1 MSQLGIDTVDLVSA
15 SGREDMSVGDRI
27 GLMRADLMQP
37 PFAGVT
43 EATIAAT
50 QAIHDVKLT
59 ICRIRGTIDLYDA
72 AIARGTTEARL
83 ERGANLM
90 LSPVECL
97 ILAWKR
103 GGHREYV
110 RIRAEQR
117 RRAR

>member
-1 MSQLGIDTVDLVSA
+1 MAMPDNLVNVSC
-15 SGREDMSVGDRI
+15 REDMSVSDRI
-27 GLMRADLMQP
+27 DLMRAELMQP

-59 ICRIRGTIDLYDA
+59 ICRIRGTIALYDA
-72 AIARGTTEARL
+72 AVARGETEERL
-83 ERGANLM
+83 ARGANLM

-103 GGHREYV
+103 GGHREYLRV
-110 RIRAEQR
+110 RGAQR
-117 RRAR
+117 RICP